1 MKLGERFYKTLQS
14 CWLYKV
20 APKDRRWFKMNGYKL
35 VIFAF
40 CVCAA
45 LGGLKLL
52 PMDVPSPATLLAR
65 CAPEFYRSLRGTI
78 NADAVIKVG
87 DVVGICSLIVTH
99 ILSSLREK
107 ELGFRYSE
115 LLPELRSGY
124 QHLFPIQVCALVVS
138 MWCAEVSALEAG
150 LWAVGV
156 VLVGNI
162 IQWRTLTDLIL
173 DSKRRTETA
182 IRLWQKRIRESKDEN
197 QLGVVIRDMARQLC
211 YDVRGS
217 YGGMEEA
224 LAKGMDRYLALRGES
239 AVWSSWRDVLRE
251 LAGFWTCILGDRPEH
266 DRTLATVAILQ
277 HCDDRNEMPL
287 CAGYFLWY
295 HNTFMTKVDSLEA
308 ANRAVA
314 GMVEKKDLLVQR
326 FAGAGKKDCVAQYAQ
341 QITATLVRMYFLTGH
356 SDLLG
361 GLGDKFSP
369 LAPED
374 RNILDALAGIFFT
387 KESCKRIW
395 STVVE
400 SMFERDGARSSEG
413 EEEQTCAST

>member
-1 MKLGERFYKTLQS
+1 MKLGEFFDRGVQNS
-14 CWLYKV
+14 WLYKV
-20 APKDRRWFKMNGYKL
+20 WRWFKEGGYKL
-35 VIFAF
+35 AVFVF

-52 PMDVPSPATLLAR
+52 PMGISSPATLLAR
-65 CAPEFYRSLRGTI
+65 YTPEFYRCLRGAI
-78 NADAVIKVG
+78 NAEAVIKVG

-99 ILSSLREK
+99 ILSSLGEN

-115 LLPELRSGY
+115 LLPELRPGY
-124 QHLFPIQVCALVVS
+124 HRLLLAQMCALVVS
-138 MWCAEVSALEAG
+138 MWCTEVGMLETG

-162 IQWRTLTDLIL
+162 IQWSALTDLIL
-173 DSKRRTETA
+173 NSDRRTEAA
-182 IRLWQKRIRESKDEN
+182 IQLWQKRVKESKDKN
-197 QLGVVIRDMARQLC
+197 RLGVVIRDMARQLC

-224 LAKGMDRYLALRGES
+224 LAKGMDNYLALCGES
-239 AVWSSWRDVLRE
+239 AVWNGWRDVLRE
-251 LAGFWTCILGDRPEH
+251 LAGFWTCILGGRPEY
-266 DRTLATVAILQ
+266 DRILATTAILR
-277 HCDDRNEMPL
+277 HCNDGNEMPL

-295 HNTFMTKVDSLEA
+295 HNTFMTEANSPEA

-341 QITATLVRMYFLTGH
+341 QITAPLVRMYFLTGH

-387 KESCKRIW
+387 EGSCDRIW
-395 STVVE
+395 STVVK
-400 SMFERDGARSSEG
+400 SMFGRDETGNPER
-413 EEEQTCAST
+413 EEVQTCEST